1 MKKLSFKKW
10 LAEADSSAQLST
22 GTTTSSVA
30 QFKMPISLGI
40 VRRNWPYL
48 KKQNKH

>member
-1 MKKLSFKKW
+1 MNKLNFKKW
-10 LAEADSSAQLST
+10 LVESEAAQAS

-30 QFKMPISLGI
+30 QFKMPIGI
-40 VRRNWPYL
+40 GLVRRSWPYL